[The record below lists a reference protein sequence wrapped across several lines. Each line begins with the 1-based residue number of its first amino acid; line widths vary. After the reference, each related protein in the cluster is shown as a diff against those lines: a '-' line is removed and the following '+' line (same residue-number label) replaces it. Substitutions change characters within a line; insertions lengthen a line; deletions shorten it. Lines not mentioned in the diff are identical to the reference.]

1 MEYKWVKKKEV
12 VLSEYESLK
21 NELAIPDVIAKMLI
35 SRGVNS
41 FDEAKEFFRPRL
53 ENLHDPFLLKD
64 MEKAADRMVKAIKNN
79 DKIIVYGDYDVDGT
93 TSVSMMTHFLKTYSD
108 CIVEYYIPDR
118 YSEGYG
124 VSEKFIASL
133 ETKKPH
139 LVITLDCGIRA
150 VELIEKG
157 SKHGVDFIICDHHE
171 PGENL
176 PPAHAVLDPKR
187 KDCDY
192 PFDGLSGCGVGFK
205 LIQAVLVKLDMDES
219 LAYQYL
225 DFLTI
230 SIGADIVPINDENR
244 ILAFHGLVEINSNP
258 RPGIKSILSLAG
270 LKRAELTIE
279 DVVFVIAPRINAA
292 GRIKHAFA
300 AVEMLLASSE
310 AEAASVCQDIEGYN
324 KERRSV
330 DKEITAEA
338 LQCVKSDNF
347 YLNSHST
354 VVWKEG
360 WHKGVIGIV
369 ASRLIEN
376 YYKPT
381 IVLTEKDGVATG
393 SARSVKG
400 LDIHKLLIETGDL
413 LIKYGGHEM
422 AAGLS
427 IQSENLPEFRD
438 QFEQAVKKETG
449 EKLFSPEMDVEI
461 ELDFKDITAK
471 LYRLI
476 HQFSPFG
483 PKNMTPLFITR
494 NVEDA
499 GYSKLVGE
507 TKDHL
512 KLTLKQPVSGD
523 IYFSGIAFKQAAK
536 FEYLKSG
543 KAVDIVYAIG
553 MNEWNGKKTL
563 QLEVRDIKPSV
574 I

>member
-1 MEYKWVKKKEV
+1 MEYQWVKKKQLEI
-12 VLSEYESLK
+12 SEYESIK

-35 SRGVNS
+35 NRGVSS
-41 FDEAKEFFRPRL
+41 FDEAKEFFRPSL
-53 ENLHDPFLLKD
+53 ESLHDPFLMLD
-64 MEKAADRMVKAIKNN
+64 MTKAADRLVKAIKNN
-79 DKIIVYGDYDVDGT
+79 EKIIVYGDYDVDGT
-93 TSVSMMTHFLKTYSD
+93 TSVAMMTHFLKNYSD
-108 CIVEYYIPDR
+108 CIVDYYIPDR

-124 VSEKFIASL
+124 VSEIFIESL
-133 ETKKPH
+133 RSTKPD

-150 VELIEKG
+150 VELIKKG
-157 SKHGVDFIICDHHE
+157 SEEGVDFIICDHHE
-171 PGENL
+171 PGKEL
-176 PPAHAVLDPKR
+176 PPAYAVLDPKR
-187 KDCDY
+187 ADCNY

-205 LIQAVLVKLDMDES
+205 LIQAVLSTLDLDES
-219 LAYQYL
+219 LAFQYL

-258 RPGIKSILSLAG
+258 RPGIKSILSLSG
-270 LKRAELTIE
+270 LKRAELTIG

-292 GRIKHAFA
+292 GRIKHALA
-300 AVEMLLASSE
+300 AVEMLLANSE
-310 AEAASVCQDIEGYN
+310 AEATSVCQEIEGYN

-338 LQCVKSDNF
+338 LQRVKSDDF

-381 IVLTEKDGVATG
+381 IVLTEKEGVATG

-427 IQSENLPEFRD
+427 IKAENLPIFRD
-438 QFEQAVKKETG
+438 QFEKAVIKETG
-449 EKLFSPEMDVEI
+449 ERRLSPEMEVEI

-483 PKNMTPLFITR
+483 PKNMTPLFVTR
-494 NVEDA
+494 NVKDA
-499 GYSKLVGE
+499 DNSKVVGE
-507 TKDHL
+507 AKDHL
-512 KLTLKQPVSGD
+512 KLSLKQPVSGD
-523 IYFSGIAFKQAAK
+523 VYFSGIAFKQADK

-543 KAVDIVYAIG
+543 KSVDIVYAIG
-553 MNEWNGKKTL
+553 MNEWNGNKTL
-563 QLEVRDIKPSV
+563 QLEVKDLKPSV

>member
-1 MEYKWVKKKEV
+1 
-12 VLSEYESLK
+12 
-21 NELAIPDVIAKMLI
+21 
-35 SRGVNS
+35 
-41 FDEAKEFFRPRL
+41 
-53 ENLHDPFLLKD
+53 
-64 MEKAADRMVKAIKNN
+64 
-79 DKIIVYGDYDVDGT
+79 
-93 TSVSMMTHFLKTYSD
+93 
-108 CIVEYYIPDR
+108 
-118 YSEGYG
+118 
-124 VSEKFIASL
+124 
-133 ETKKPH
+133 
-139 LVITLDCGIRA
+139 
-150 VELIEKG
+150 
-157 SKHGVDFIICDHHE
+157 
-171 PGENL
+171 
-176 PPAHAVLDPKR
+176 
-187 KDCDY
+187 
-192 PFDGLSGCGVGFK
+192 
-205 LIQAVLVKLDMDES
+205 
-219 LAYQYL
+219 
-225 DFLTI
+225 
-230 SIGADIVPINDENR
+230 
-244 ILAFHGLVEINSNP
+244 
-258 RPGIKSILSLAG
+258 
-270 LKRAELTIE
+270 
-279 DVVFVIAPRINAA
+279 
-292 GRIKHAFA
+292 
-300 AVEMLLASSE
+300 MLLASSE

-438 QFEQAVKKETG
+438 QFE
-449 EKLFSPEMDVEI
+449 
-461 ELDFKDITAK
+461 DITAK

-553 MNEWNGKKTL
+553 MNEWNGKHCASL
-563 QLEVRDIKPSV
+563 AEGMGSLYYFP
-574 I
+574 